1 VDGIG
6 SPIVEVQ
13 LVEVQLVEVQLV
25 EVQLVE
31 MQLVEMRLPG
41 ADWATPWPVLNRPLR
56 AEGTLGVQGRV

>member
-13 LVEVQLVEVQLV
+13 LVEM
-25 EVQLVE
+25 QLVE